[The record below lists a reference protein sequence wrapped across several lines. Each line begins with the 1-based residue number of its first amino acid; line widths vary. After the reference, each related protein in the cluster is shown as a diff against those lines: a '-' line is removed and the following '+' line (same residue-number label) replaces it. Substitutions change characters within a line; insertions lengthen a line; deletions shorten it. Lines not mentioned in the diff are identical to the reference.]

1 MGKDLL
7 KKNPNHT
14 PEGKID
20 YKNKNTANP
29 AKAGGGQ
36 KGTFVGKP
44 SGIHIHIVADNTHL
58 QVGTSRTDFDPKN
71 KGEVKKALAELVKSK
86 KASAPGYAECL
97 AWLTKQ
103 AK

>member
-1 MGKDLL
+1 MGKDKLMG
-7 KKNPNHT
+7 NPNHT

-20 YKNKNTANP
+20 YKNKSTANP

-58 QVGTSRTDFDPKN
+58 QIGGDRTDFDPAK
-71 KGEVKKALAELVKSK
+71 KAEVKKALAELVKSK
-86 KASAPGYAECL
+86 KTSAPGYDDCL
-97 AWLTKQ
+97 TWLTKK